1 MSCSHTQKEVEHKE
15 GEEEEGPESCP
26 GTWWGCGWA
35 APGPLWPEQPVP
47 TAASRGQHQR
57 LTQEEAPQDPAGA
70 RGSHREGTSWRRV
83 RGPLGAP
90 PDGPPFSQLPHVVA
104 PRTEEPAGHHVPSSM
119 PGEVLLQERLLF
131 SCSLPS
137 TTGHPGLTPAVGSTS
152 LCTPSPRC
160 FQSPGSRRPHRHRH
174 AEPGLWSRTGAGKD
188 GTAGRKGQGEGA
200 LRGSGQER
208 PPRLPWVCVPGS
220 RLVCVSRDL
229 NELSH

>member
-90 PDGPPFSQLPHVVA
+90 TDGPPFSQLPHVVA
-104 PRTEEPAGHHVPSSM
+104 PRTDEPAGHHVPSSM

-131 SCSLPS
+131 SCGLPS
-137 TTGHPGLTPAVGSTS
+137 TTGHPDSHLQWDPRPSAPQARDVSRARGPGVPTGTGTLSPACG
-152 LCTPSPRC
+152 
-160 FQSPGSRRPHRHRH
+160 
-174 AEPGLWSRTGAGKD
+174 PGLVPGRTGQQEGRD
-188 GTAGRKGQGEGA
+188 AGRERSEDPVRRGPRGF
-200 LRGSGQER
+200 RGS
-208 PPRLPWVCVPGS
+208 
-220 RLVCVSRDL
+220 VSRVPD
-229 NELSH
+229 SCVCHVI